1 MEEKTMV
8 NDILEET
15 KSNLISYQGAISET
29 ENMELRQ
36 TMQQI
41 RNNSES
47 LQYELFKIVKAK
59 GYYISS
65 QETTVMEMDIVKTE
79 LQDN

>member
-15 KSNLISYQGAISET
+15 KSNLISYQDAISET

-47 LQYELFKIVKAK
+47 LQYELFKIAKVK

>member
-47 LQYELFKIVKAK
+47 LQYELFKIAKVK

-65 QETTVMEMDIVKTE
+65 QETTVMEMDLVKTE

>member
-47 LQYELFKIVKAK
+47 LQYELFKIAKVK

>member
-1 MEEKTMV
+1 MEEKIMV

-47 LQYELFKIVKAK
+47 LQYELFKIAKVK